1 MPVTS
6 TLWLKVRAVF
16 GKTRKYEP
24 VLSPTSTAESA
35 GSFVVHEMS
44 AVVVVTEEAT
54 GVESTGAVVSGG
66 GGVSSAPMRPNRS
79 AGLLS
84 SGPTAPIAVPA
95 PSAGSPAP
103 ASGLPGA

>member
-1 MPVTS
+1 MPTTC
-6 TLWLKVRAVF
+6 TLWLKTRAPF

-44 AVVVVTEEAT
+44 AVVLVTEEAT
-54 GVESTGAVVSGG
+54 GVDSTGGIVSGG
-66 GGVSSAPMRPNRS
+66 GGGSAAPPRPNRPP
-79 AGLLS
+79 GLLS
-84 SGPTAPIAVPA
+84 PAPTAPIAVPV

-103 ASGLPGA
+103 MSRLP